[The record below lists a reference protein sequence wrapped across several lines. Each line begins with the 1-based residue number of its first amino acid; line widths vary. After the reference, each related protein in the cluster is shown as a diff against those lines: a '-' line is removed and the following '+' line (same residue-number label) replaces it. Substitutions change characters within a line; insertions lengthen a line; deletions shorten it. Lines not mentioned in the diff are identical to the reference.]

1 MFERITDAIVEL
13 ILKDESFI
21 DFASY
26 PLRGTQATGVIVLK
40 SEYAVLSGSQ
50 IVKDVLRRFSIES
63 EFYYNDG
70 DVICQNSSNIIAKL
84 SGDAYDLL
92 ICERTILNVLSFMSS
107 VATKVRRLVDVTK
120 QANLKIKIAAT
131 RKTIPFAGELQKL
144 AVIHGGGDTHRLNLS
159 DCAMI
164 KDNHIKLYGSI
175 SKAVEEVRK
184 NLSFTKKIEVEV
196 EDEEMAFE
204 ACKAGADIIM
214 LDNFKLEKACK
225 VAKKIKE
232 QFPHV
237 LIEISGGVNPD
248 NIQEYL
254 CNYVDVISIGKITS
268 EVKYIDFSFDI
279 I

>member
-1 MFERITDAIVEL
+1 MFERLTDSIVEL
-13 ILKDESFI
+13 IRKDESFI

-26 PLRGTQATGVIVLK
+26 PLKGKQASGVIVLK

-50 IVKDVLRRFSIES
+50 IVKDVLRKFSIES

-70 DVICQNSSNIIAKL
+70 DVICQDSSNIIAKI
-84 SGDAYDLL
+84 SGDAYNLL

-196 EDEEMAFE
+196 ESEEMAFE
-204 ACKAGADIIM
+204 ACKAGANIIM
-214 LDNFKLEKACK
+214 LDNFKPEEACK
-225 VAKKIKE
+225 VARKIKE
-232 QFPHV
+232 QYPHV
-237 LIEISGGVNPD
+237 LIELSGGVNPD

-254 CNYVDVISIGKITS
+254 CDYLDVISIGKITS